1 MSFIEFLVFLKIQS
15 PLKIFITAQ
24 FLNLIL
30 VKLGCELSIARFQDF
45 TVIVEIDRCLTFMVD
60 VELELFVLVDQQ

>member
-24 FLNLIL
+24 FFNLIL